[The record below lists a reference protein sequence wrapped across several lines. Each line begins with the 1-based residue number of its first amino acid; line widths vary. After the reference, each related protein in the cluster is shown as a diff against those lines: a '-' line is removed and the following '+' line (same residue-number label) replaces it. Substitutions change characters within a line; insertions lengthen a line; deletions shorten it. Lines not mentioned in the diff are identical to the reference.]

1 MKYVWK
7 YNKILEKYKR
17 YMCKINKNKKNTWQK
32 YTNYDRL
39 LSINGSCIC

>member
-7 YNKILEKYKR
+7 YNKILEKKKV
-17 YMCKINKNKKNTWQK
+17 YMCKVNKKQKNTWQN

-39 LSINGSCIC
+39 LTINGSCIC